1 MSNSTLNLSCKI
13 DAQKL
18 FTAFMQVPLLAAREL
33 RTELE
38 ESLRVVQV
46 DAKLHHEFK
55 SHTHGLENAVQ
66 YEVKG
71 DGLSGRVYLEQ
82 SRAPYAAAVHNGS
95 KRHRIAAKDKQALFF
110 VKGGTGFLVPATG
123 TLTKKNYWENAGLFI
138 IGKGY
143 VNHPGYKG
151 DPFLFN
157 SVKRQW
163 PYIMARIRGATNRVF
178 QMAGLK

>member
-33 RTELE
+33 RTELK

-71 DGLSGRVYLEQ
+71 DGLSGRLYLEQ

-95 KRHRIAAKDKQALFF
+95 KPHRIEPKTKKALHW
-110 VKGGTGFLVPATG
+110 VSGGTEF
-123 TLTKKNYWENAGLFI
+123 FSS
-138 IGKGY
+138 KG